1 MAGAKPIPDGYRSLT
16 PYLIVDGA
24 SRAIEFYKAVFGATE
39 RMRLGAPGGRVG
51 HAELEIGDSLIMLA
65 DEHPEIGAR
74 GPGAYGGSPVGLH
87 VYVADADA
95 VARKAAAAGAKLVSP
110 LEDKFYGDRSGT
122 IEDPFGHRWY
132 VSTHIEDVPPD
143 EIDRRVAAMAK
154 GRAHHDPARTRTYSA
169 IVDRPP
175 LKLPDGAR
183 LVVWT
188 IVNLEFWDISRP
200 MARQVLPAPT
210 GQVLLP
216 DVPNWALAR
225 IRDAGRRVALLR
237 AVRAARHP
245 PDPVD
250 QRAGLRG
257 LRARRRRGARG
268 RLGVHGPRLGAD
280 ADPPGR
286 GPGGDDRPIARRA
299 RAIHRHAAGR
309 LARSRADRDLR
320 DARAVGRRRRQIHR
334 RLGL

>member
-24 SRAIEFYKAVFGATE
+24 SRAIEVYKAVFGATE

-154 GRAHHDPARTRTYSA
+154 GQ
-169 IVDRPP
+169 
-175 LKLPDGAR
+175 GA
-183 LVVWT
+183 
-188 IVNLEFWDISRP
+188 
-200 MARQVLPAPT
+200 
-210 GQVLLP
+210 
-216 DVPNWALAR
+216 
-225 IRDAGRRVALLR
+225 
-237 AVRAARHP
+237 
-245 PDPVD
+245 
-250 QRAGLRG
+250 
-257 LRARRRRGARG
+257 
-268 RLGVHGPRLGAD
+268 
-280 ADPPGR
+280 
-286 GPGGDDRPIARRA
+286 
-299 RAIHRHAAGR
+299 
-309 LARSRADRDLR
+309 
-320 DARAVGRRRRQIHR
+320 
-334 RLGL
+334 